1 MKGPAA
7 VRWRRSSTATR
18 RGCKASP
25 NDAIAHLYDGELH
38 RLQSQ
43 RAKRVAERDTETRM
57 ARESYEQSAAL
68 DPAYPDP
75 FRQLGLLYYQQKEP
89 AQARAAFER
98 YLALKPD
105 AADAKRVREYL
116 GELER
121 ELPPVVRA
129 AVLRSRLR

>member
-1 MKGPAA
+1 M
-7 VRWRRSSTATR
+7 VRRPPRSTLFPYTTLFRS
-18 RGCKASP
+18 
-25 NDAIAHLYDGELH
+25 HLYDGELH

-43 RAKRVAERDTETRM
+43 RAKSVAERDTETRM

-121 ELPPVVRA
+121 
-129 AVLRSRLR
+129 